1 MSRDRNV
8 ARNLQSKY
16 YAAYIDNE
24 FISQSQI
31 IIFNSI
37 ALKCKLCIEKKKY
50 SDWNKSVF
58 LPP

>member
-1 MSRDRNV
+1 MSRYRNV

-37 ALKCKLCIEKKKY
+37 ALKCKLCNEKKY